1 MKLFFPL
8 ISIQI
13 FPQPYRISFLPLL
26 QLYHQGIYTSTMP
39 DQYFVF
45 IQFMSFFINHFTY
58 PHQLQVILPAWQ
70 KPNKSYD
77 LLAAHNTRQPAI
89 FSLYST
95 RSISFSLSA
104 LLSIQFSRYIDRL
117 LAFHTTSYCSSA
129 PSWSVRLPSG
139 AV

>member
-8 ISIQI
+8 ISIRI
-13 FPQPYRISFLPLL
+13 FPQPYRISLLPLL
-26 QLYHQGIYTSTMP
+26 QLYHQDIHTSIMP

-45 IQFMSFFINHFTY
+45 IQFMSFFKNHFTY
-58 PHQLQVILPAWQ
+58 FPQLQAILPAW
-70 KPNKSYD
+70 KTPNKYYY

-89 FSLYST
+89 FSIYST

-117 LAFHTTSYCSSA
+117 LAFHTTSHSSSA